1 MISNVHALGG
11 RMTQITIRN
20 IESQLH
26 QALKREAD
34 KKNTSMNRL
43 VVYILKE
50 AMGLEGKVSHKK
62 YHDLDHLMGTW
73 TESEFDEF
81 EAATED
87 FDHIDGELW
96 E

>member
-1 MISNVHALGG
+1 
-11 RMTQITIRN
+11 MTQLTIRN

-26 QALKREAD
+26 QALKSEAS

-43 VVYILKE
+43 VVHILKE
-50 AMGLEGKVSHKK
+50 AMGLVPKKEEKKV

-73 TESEFDEF
+73 SEEEFQEFDEIMEEF
-81 EAATED
+81 NQ
-87 FDHIDGELW
+87 IDEEMW